1 MTGIYNMRTERIGI
15 RITKELKE
23 KLEFLAMYDSRSF
36 SNYIEKLLNDHVDKY
51 YSDKS
56 KEYVKCVIR
65 D

>member
-56 KEYVKCVIR
+56 KES